1 MKPAKSIIFFLPAV
15 FLFSGCYTQF
25 LMVDQTPSK
34 ADEVSF
40 VVDSATGDTVR
51 IIKQTDTVYTR
62 DHQTCIW
69 ERDLMGYPRLRCYD
83 SYYPSH
89 WFYYNYSPW
98 WYYDRYPYYSG
109 GRYYGGRRHHH
120 YHHGGTSGGSANPE
134 PALPSGGS
142 YNSRSRG
149 VPDLKARGTSG
160 GSSGSAAT
168 KKSSSGSGSTVTPG
182 PAPSSQPSGERSP
195 SVRDRSLGVPDAGA
209 RQQTPSEPRQSGS
222 INQPTA
228 QPSAPSSVSPP
239 QQQQSAPP
247 KQESEPH
254 SRRRET
260 RSW

>member
-1 MKPAKSIIFFLPAV
+1 MKPVRLILFLLGAV

-25 LMVDQTPSK
+25 LMVDKVPPQ

-51 IIKQTDTVYTR
+51 VIRQTDTVYTR
-62 DHQTCIW
+62 DNQTCIW

-109 GRYYGGRRHHH
+109 GHYYGGRRHRH
-120 YHHGGTSGGSANPE
+120 YYHGGSSGGSSNPE

-149 VPDLKARGTSG
+149 VPDLKATGTSG
-160 GSSGSAAT
+160 GSSGSATT
-168 KKSSSGSGSTVTPG
+168 KRSSSGSASTGTTG
-182 PAPSSQPSGERSP
+182 PEPSSVAPEQRTP
-195 SVRDRSLGVPDAGA
+195 SVRDRSTGVPDAGA
-209 RQQTPSEPRQSGS
+209 RQQTPSVPRQSGS
-222 INQPTA
+222 INQPAAPT
-228 QPSAPSSVSPP
+228 SAPPSVSPP

-247 KQESEPH
+247 KQGTEPH